1 MLAIVL
7 KRRDFRENDQMITLY
22 TREKGKISALARG
35 VKKITGKNSAFLE
48 PFFYVEAEIIP
59 GKDVHHLAKA
69 VGLESYKNIRASLA
83 KSLAA
88 GRVVSL
94 VDRLVEENERDIK
107 IFSLL
112 KNWLDFVNEKSS
124 GPGHS
129 YGFLAR
135 LFKIIGF
142 EPALDRCV
150 ICGKPRANK
159 SSKTYFSLTRGG
171 VVCADC
177 RGKNHDGSFA
187 LLPSADTHAWQLF
200 LQGDITDWPAEISP
214 FLKKLLMN
222 FCEFHGERK
231 LAKFSRIL

>member
-22 TREKGKISALARG
+22 TREKGKITALARG

-48 PFFYVEAEIIP
+48 PFFYVEAEVVP

-69 VGLESYKNIRASLA
+69 IGLESYKNVRASLE

-88 GRVVSL
+88 GRVVAL
-94 VDRLVEENERDIK
+94 VDRLVEDGERDAK

-112 KNWLDFVNEKSS
+112 QHWLDFVNVHDFSVS
-124 GPGHS
+124 YL

-142 EPALDRCV
+142 APSLDKCV
-150 ICGKPRANK
+150 VCGKPRAEK
-159 SSKTYFSLTRGG
+159 VSKLFFSLTHGG
-171 VVCADC
+171 IVCADC
-177 RGKNHDGSFA
+177 RGKSHESAFA
-187 LLPSADTHAWQLF
+187 PLSLADALAWSAF
-200 LQGDITDWPAEISP
+200 LRDDITGWPAEISAP
-214 FLKKLLMN
+214 LKKLLMN